1 MLLNRVLESN
11 EAEPAEAARLPIYVC
26 ALPTRYARNLVG
38 PREPEWRDHHFF
50 PPHPGLENRELFLAF
65 NAQDAQCRPPE
76 LCHFSQSI
84 ILLVYDSWLLPTVA
98 AAVFLQRRQCV
109 NFELGCPVPA
119 PIHIHIHRTPSN
131 RTSMHPLQSAG

>member
-1 MLLNRVLESN
+1 MISSNRYPVSSYCSRLNISFLDEVLAHAEREMLLNRVLESN

-65 NAQDAQCRPPE
+65 NAQDAMQTTGTLP
-76 LCHFSQSI
+76 FFT
-84 ILLVYDSWLLPTVA
+84 VYHIASLRFLA
-98 AAVFLQRRQCV
+98 AADCCCRR
-109 NFELGCPVPA
+109 FFAE
-119 PIHIHIHRTPSN
+119 
-131 RTSMHPLQSAG
+131 TSVCQF